1 MNMVIEILG
10 YILLTFGGIGLG
22 AMFLSIF
29 FRRDND
35 KMNDEQKLGVR
46 WRKF

>member
-35 KMNDEQKLGVR
+35 KMNGQNND
-46 WRKF
+46 

>member
-1 MNMVIEILG
+1 MVIEILG

-35 KMNDEQKLGVR
+35 KMNNNPSDNR

>member
-1 MNMVIEILG
+1 MVIEILA
-10 YILLTFGGIGLG
+10 YIFVLVGSIGLC

-35 KMNDEQKLGVR
+35 KMNEKKTGIR